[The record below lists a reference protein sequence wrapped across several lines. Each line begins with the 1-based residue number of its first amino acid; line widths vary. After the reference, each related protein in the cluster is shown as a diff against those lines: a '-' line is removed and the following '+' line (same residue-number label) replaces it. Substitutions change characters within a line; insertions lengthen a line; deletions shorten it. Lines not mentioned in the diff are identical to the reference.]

1 MSYSVEI
8 SDDATLRL
16 LTGRDV
22 GVVLDAYL
30 RNREH
35 LAPWD
40 PARSESFF
48 TSVEQAGILTDQIE
62 QLKAGFG
69 VPFVIVK
76 SDMII
81 GRINL
86 TGIVRG
92 PFQSANVGYWVD
104 KDHVGQGLA
113 SAALENVISHC
124 IKDLGLHRL
133 QAGTLLHNLGSQKV
147 LRKAGFEPIG
157 IAQKYLKIAGTWQDH
172 VLFQRI
178 LTE

>member
-1 MSYSVEI
+1 M
-8 SDDATLRL
+8 
-16 LTGRDV
+16 
-22 GVVLDAYL
+22 VLAAYL

-40 PARSESFF
+40 PARLESFF
-48 TSVEQAGILTDQIE
+48 TSAEQSGILTDQIE
-62 QLKAGFG
+62 QLKAGSG
-69 VPFVIVK
+69 IPFVIVK
-76 SDMII
+76 SETII

-104 KDHVGQGLA
+104 KEHVGQGLA
-113 SAALENVISHC
+113 SAALENIISYS
-124 IKDLGLHRL
+124 IRDLGLHRL

-157 IAQKYLKIAGTWQDH
+157 IAKKYLKIAGTWQDH
-172 VLFQRI
+172 LLFQRI
-178 LTE
+178 LSE

>member
-76 SDMII
+76 SDSII
-81 GRINL
+81 GRITL

-157 IAQKYLKIAGTWQDH
+157 IAQKYLKIAGIWQDH

>member
-8 SDDATLRL
+8 SEDATLRM
-16 LTGRDV
+16 LTERDV
-22 GVVLDAYL
+22 GGVLDAYR

-48 TSVEQAGILTDQIE
+48 TSVEQARILKNQIDD
-62 QLKAGFG
+62 LKAGSG
-69 VPFVIVK
+69 VPFVIVT

-81 GRINL
+81 GRITL

-92 PFQSANVGYWVD
+92 PFHSANVGYWID
-104 KDHVGQGLA
+104 KAHVGQGLA
-113 SAALENVISHC
+113 SAALENVINHC
-124 IKDLGLHRL
+124 IEDLGLHRL
-133 QAGTLLHNLGSQKV
+133 QASTLLHNHGSQQV

-157 IAQKYLKIAGTWQDH
+157 TAKKYLKIAGTWQDH
-172 VLFQRI
+172 LLFQRI
-178 LTE
+178 LSE

>member
-8 SDDATLRL
+8 SDDVTLRL
-16 LTGRDV
+16 LTERDV
-22 GVVLDAYL
+22 AVVLDAYL

-48 TSVEQAGILTDQIE
+48 TSVEQAAILTDQIE
-62 QLKAGFG
+62 QLKAGSS
-69 VPFVIVK
+69 VPFVIINN
-76 SDMII
+76 DTII
-81 GRINL
+81 GRITL

-104 KDHVGQGLA
+104 KNHVGQGLA
-113 SAALENVISHC
+113 SAALENVINHC
-124 IKDLGLHRL
+124 NKDLGLHRL
-133 QAGTLLHNLGSQKV
+133 QASTLLHNLGSQKV

-157 IAQKYLKIAGTWQDH
+157 IAKKYLKIAGTWQDH
-172 VLFQRI
+172 LLFQRI
-178 LTE
+178 LSE

>member
-1 MSYSVEI
+1 M
-8 SDDATLRL
+8 
-16 LTGRDV
+16 
-22 GVVLDAYL
+22 VLDAYL

-62 QLKAGFG
+62 QLKAGSS
-69 VPFVIVK
+69 VPFVIINN
-76 SDMII
+76 DTII
-81 GRINL
+81 GRITL

-104 KDHVGQGLA
+104 KNHVGQGLA
-113 SAALENVISHC
+113 SAALENVINHC
-124 IKDLGLHRL
+124 NKDLGLHRL
-133 QAGTLLHNLGSQKV
+133 QASTLLHNLGSQKV

-157 IAQKYLKIAGTWQDH
+157 IAKKYLKIAGTWQDH
-172 VLFQRI
+172 LLFQRI
-178 LTE
+178 LSE

>member
-8 SDDATLRL
+8 SDDVTLRM
-16 LTGRDV
+16 LTERDV

-48 TSVEQAGILTDQIE
+48 TSVEQARILKNQIDE
-62 QLKAGFG
+62 LKAGSG
-69 VPFVIVK
+69 VPFVIVT

-81 GRINL
+81 GRITL

-92 PFQSANVGYWVD
+92 PFQSANVGYWID
-104 KDHVGQGLA
+104 KEHVGQGLA
-113 SAALENVISHC
+113 SAALENVIKHC
-124 IKDLGLHRL
+124 IQDLGLHRL
-133 QAGTLLHNLGSQKV
+133 QASTLLHNLGSQKV

-157 IAQKYLKIAGTWQDH
+157 IAKKYLKIAGIWQDH
-172 VLFQRI
+172 LIFQRI
-178 LTE
+178 LSE

>member
-16 LTGRDV
+16 LTERDV
-22 GVVLDAYL
+22 GLVLDAYQ

-48 TSVEQAGILTDQIE
+48 TSAEQARILTDQIE
-62 QLKAGFG
+62 QLEAGSG
-69 VPFVIVK
+69 VPLVIVK
-76 SDMII
+76 RDTVI
-81 GRINL
+81 GRMTL

-104 KDHVGQGLA
+104 KEHVGQGLA

-157 IAQKYLKIAGTWQDH
+157 IAKKYLKIAGTWQDH
-172 VLFQRI
+172 LLFQRI

>member
-8 SDDATLRL
+8 SDRATLRL
-16 LTGRDV
+16 LTERDV
-22 GVVLDAYL
+22 AVVLAAYL

-40 PARSESFF
+40 PARLESFF
-48 TSVEQAGILTDQIE
+48 TSAEQSGILTDQIE
-62 QLKAGFG
+62 QLKAGSG
-69 VPFVIVK
+69 IPFVIVK
-76 SDMII
+76 SETII

-104 KDHVGQGLA
+104 KEHVGQGLA
-113 SAALENVISHC
+113 SAALENIISYS
-124 IKDLGLHRL
+124 IRDLGLHRL

-157 IAQKYLKIAGTWQDH
+157 IAKKYLKIAGTWQDH
-172 VLFQRI
+172 LLFQRI
-178 LTE
+178 LSE

>member
-1 MSYSVEI
+1 MPYSVEI
-8 SDDATLRL
+8 SDRATLRL
-16 LTGRDV
+16 LTERDV
-22 GVVLDAYL
+22 GLVLDAYL

-40 PARSESFF
+40 PARLESFF
-48 TSVEQAGILTDQIE
+48 TSAEQSGILTDQIE
-62 QLKAGFG
+62 QLKAGSG
-69 VPFVIVK
+69 IPFVIVK
-76 SDMII
+76 SETII

-104 KDHVGQGLA
+104 KEHVGQGLA
-113 SAALENVISHC
+113 SAALENIISYS

-133 QAGTLLHNLGSQKV
+133 QSGTLLHNLGSQKV

-157 IAQKYLKIAGTWQDH
+157 IAKKYLKIAGAWQDH
-172 VLFQRI
+172 LLFQRI
-178 LTE
+178 LSE